1 MNRKNQHGAF
11 RSASLL
17 ALITFIL
24 LLSCNEQN
32 KQGAVVF
39 SFDDQYID
47 EWYSQRNLF
56 NQYNIKA
63 TFFISRPHQ
72 LKPDQIEKLKQ
83 LQADGHEI
91 GCHGLNHL
99 NAVTYKDS
107 INVLIEKEIK
117 PAIESLSELGFDAHS
132 FAYPYGSSL
141 PNIDSILLGYFD
153 YLRKATYNT
162 KDTSIDYYDDIF
174 AKKDDYKVVNA
185 MGIDTNFKITPEN
198 LELGLQRAKNNN
210 EVLILYSHKIDSS
223 LTDYTVRP
231 EYLAEIFK
239 RCEKLNI
246 KSIRMTDLE
255 NHFQNH

>member
-1 MNRKNQHGAF
+1 MKQKNHLGAF
-11 RSASLL
+11 HLTSLL
-17 ALITFIL
+17 VLITFVT
-24 LLSCNEQN
+24 LLSCSKQK

-47 EWYSQRNLF
+47 EWYNQRDLF
-56 NQYNIKA
+56 NKYNIKA

-72 LKPDQIEKLKQ
+72 LKSDQIEKLKQ

-99 NAVTYKDS
+99 NAVVYKDS
-107 INVLIEKEIK
+107 ISVLIEKEIK
-117 PAIESLSELGFDAHS
+117 PAIKTLSELGFDTHS

-141 PNIDSILLGYFD
+141 PCIDTALLEYFD
-153 YLRKATYNT
+153 FLRKATYNK
-162 KDTSIDYYDDIF
+162 KDTNIDYYNDIF

-198 LELGLQRAKNNN
+198 FEKGLQRASNNN
-210 EVLILYSHKIDSS
+210 EILILYSHKIDSS
-223 LTDYTVRP
+223 LNEYTVSP
-231 EYLAEIFK
+231 QYLAKIFK

-246 KSIRMTDLE
+246 QSIRMTDLE
-255 NHFQNH
+255 NYFQKH

>member
-1 MNRKNQHGAF
+1 MKPKICLNAF
-11 RSASLL
+11 RLTGLLVLL
-17 ALITFIL
+17 AFIT
-24 LLSCNEQN
+24 LLSCNN
-32 KQGAVVF
+32 PKKQGAVVF

-47 EWYSQRNLF
+47 EWYSQRDLF
-56 NQYNIKA
+56 KQYNIKA

-72 LKPDQIEKLKQ
+72 LKADRVEKLKQ

-99 NAVTYKDS
+99 NAVVYKDS

-117 PAIESLSELGFDAHS
+117 PAIETLSELGFEAHS

-141 PNIDSILLGYFD
+141 PGIDTALLEYFD
-153 YLRKATYNT
+153 FLRKATYNI
-162 KDTSIDYYDDIF
+162 KDTSIDYYNDIF

-198 LELGLQRAKNNN
+198 LEKGLQRAINNN
-210 EVLILYSHKIDSS
+210 EVVILYSHKIDSS
-223 LTDYTVRP
+223 LSDYTIKP
-231 EYLAEIFK
+231 EYLAQIFK

-246 KSIRMTDLE
+246 QSIRMSDLE
-255 NHFQNH
+255 NYFQTH